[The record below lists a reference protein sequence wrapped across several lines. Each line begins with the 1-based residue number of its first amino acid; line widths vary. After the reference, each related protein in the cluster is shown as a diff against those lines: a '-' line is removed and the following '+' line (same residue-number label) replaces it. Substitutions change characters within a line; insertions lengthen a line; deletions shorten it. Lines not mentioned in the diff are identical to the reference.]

1 MGILLSAGGAMGGST
16 GSMVV
21 TVVYIVAIIAFLYFI
36 MIRPQKKE
44 QGRVK
49 DMLSSLEVGDTVC
62 TTSGF
67 YGIIIDI
74 PDEAT
79 VVVEFG
85 NNKNCRISMKK
96 EAISQVEKPEE
107 PAETDSKKK

>member
-1 MGILLSAGGAMGGST
+1 MGILMSAGGAMGGTS
-16 GSMVV
+16 SMVV

-44 QGRVK
+44 QTRLK
-49 DMLSSLEVGDTVC
+49 DMLSSLEVGDTIC
-62 TTSGF
+62 TTGGF

-74 PDEAT
+74 PDEST

-85 NNKNCRISMKK
+85 NKNCRISMKK
-96 EAISQVEKPEE
+96 EAIAQVEKPEE
-107 PAETDSKKK
+107 PAETDSSKKK

>member
-1 MGILLSAGGAMGGST
+1 MGILLTNGAMAGGT
-16 GSMVV
+16 GSVVV

-36 MIRPQKKE
+36 MIRPQRKE

-67 YGIIIDI
+67 YGMIIDI
-74 PDEAT
+74 PDETT
-79 VVVEFG
+79 VIVEFG
-85 NNKNCRISMKK
+85 NNKNCRIVMKK
-96 EAISQVEKPEE
+96 EAIAQVEKPEE
-107 PAETDSKKK
+107 TTDKEAKK